1 MASPRAR
8 WRKCRL
14 SLKTHIRSVCSKY
27 GVGSPGEL
35 NYCAEESCLSY
46 QSMRAFFILSTEK
59 VMAYPL
65 WSVNLMIELVE
76 GV

>member
-1 MASPRAR
+1 MP
-8 WRKCRL
+8 L
-14 SLKTHIRSVCSKY
+14 IPKY
-27 GVGSPGEL
+27 EGV
-35 NYCAEESCLSY
+35 
-46 QSMRAFFILSTEK
+46 FILSTEK